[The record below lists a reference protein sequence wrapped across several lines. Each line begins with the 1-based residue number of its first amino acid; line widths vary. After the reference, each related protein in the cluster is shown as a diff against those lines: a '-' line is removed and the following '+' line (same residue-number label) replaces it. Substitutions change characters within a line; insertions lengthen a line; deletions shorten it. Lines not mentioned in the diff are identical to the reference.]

1 MMIDFFAS
9 ALNGL
14 LSSSYWELLAVALA
28 IAYLLLAMKQSQWC
42 WPAAF
47 GSTIIYMVLFWD
59 SALLMESALN
69 AYYLLMA
76 IYGWWAWHK
85 KNDSGQS
92 NTIQSW
98 RWQTHVKVIGGL
110 SLISAIGGYI
120 MANYTHAD
128 FAYLD
133 TVTTVFAIF
142 TTWMVTQKVLENWIY
157 WLVIDAASIYLYVAK
172 GFNPT
177 ALLFMFYCVMV
188 VFGYFKWRS
197 KYLTSTQVLAPQR
210 A

>member
-1 MMIDFFAS
+1 MIEFFTNAFS
-9 ALNGL
+9 GL
-14 LSSSYWELLAVALA
+14 LASSRWELLAVGLA
-28 IAYLLLAMKQSQWC
+28 VAYLLLAMKQSQWC

-47 GSTIIYMVLFWD
+47 GSTTIYTVLFWD

-76 IYGWWAWHK
+76 IYGWWTWHK
-85 KNDSGQS
+85 TDNAGLS
-92 NTIQSW
+92 TPIQSW
-98 RWQTHVKVIGGL
+98 SWQMHVKVIGAL
-110 SLISAIGGYI
+110 SIISAVGGYI

-133 TVTTVFAIF
+133 TVTTVFAVF
-142 TTWMVTQKVLENWIY
+142 TTWMVTQKILENWIY
-157 WLVIDAASIYLYVAK
+157 WLVIDAASIYLYLEK

-188 VFGYFKWRS
+188 VFGYFKWRAQHFN
-197 KYLTSTQVLAPQR
+197 STQTLASQR